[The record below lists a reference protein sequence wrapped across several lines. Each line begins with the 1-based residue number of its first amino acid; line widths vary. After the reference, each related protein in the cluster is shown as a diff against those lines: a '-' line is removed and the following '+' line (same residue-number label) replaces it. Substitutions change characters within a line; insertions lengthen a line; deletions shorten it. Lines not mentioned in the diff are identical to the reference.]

1 MHNFMATISQTSYF
15 RLPPTDLTPEQVLVY
30 NGIRYSLD
38 ICDLCYERMKK
49 NLFDLSYS
57 ETNQIPSFPSIFSDV
72 WTIINNATIF
82 YNIVTRHF
90 NIKKNDLIFEKIQGI
105 EFVRHSNQHIDE
117 RIDEILLEKEL
128 PIYGSLSWYAQLEP
142 NSSEGKIMTITSGTI
157 THRKSTETNCTNPAG
172 KNNDEKIND
181 IKLSMVVKINKSTF
195 ERKIINLNEL
205 MKGLGSIIEFFE
217 IQMKRQ
223 LEEYEPLERH
233 KSDLI
238 ITLHVKKG

>member
-1 MHNFMATISQTSYF
+1 MHNLMTTISQTSYF
-15 RLPPTDLTPEQVLVY
+15 RSPPTNLTPEQVLVF

-38 ICDLCYERMKK
+38 ICDLCYDRMKK

-57 ETNQIPSFPSIFSDV
+57 EANQIPSFPSIFSDV
-72 WTIINNATIF
+72 WSIINNATIF

-90 NIKKNDLIFEKIQGI
+90 DIKKNDLIFEKIQGI
-105 EFVRHSNQHIDE
+105 EFLRHSNQHIDE
-117 RIDEILLEKEL
+117 RIDEILLEREL

-142 NSSEGKIMTITSGTI
+142 NSPEGKIMMINSGTI
-157 THRKSTETNCTNPAG
+157 THRKSTKTDCTNPSD
-172 KNNDEKIND
+172 KINDEKIND

-217 IQMKRQ
+217 KQMKRQ

-233 KSDLI
+233 ISDLI
-238 ITLHVKKG
+238 ITLYVKKS